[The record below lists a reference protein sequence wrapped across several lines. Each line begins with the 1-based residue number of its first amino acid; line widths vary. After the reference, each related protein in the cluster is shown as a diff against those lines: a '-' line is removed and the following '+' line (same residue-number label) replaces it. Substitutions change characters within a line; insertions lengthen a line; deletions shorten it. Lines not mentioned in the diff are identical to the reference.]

1 MKRSLNKKVIIGLLI
16 VLTVGTLSL
25 FFGGGSNDELVYSEG
40 RPWNY
45 AKLIAPFDIPIEYDS
60 LSTKRIKDSIDNTFI
75 PIYNIKND
83 VKEKSLQAIDSSLAA
98 ITTLK
103 PAIKR
108 QMLTKASQVF
118 DDGIVDI
125 DTYNKISKHA
135 LSQIRIITD
144 KGNESVIVDVDRLRS
159 EMDAYS
165 AIIDSTSL
173 LNLPEEKEISQIL
186 HSNIKPTLVYDATK
200 SSALLEEAYKMA
212 LAPNGVKM
220 TGERIIDYG
229 EIVTPQKFTLIKTYE
244 RLSAEKNLSNPI
256 QHFSKYGN
264 IVVILLIMIAFYL
277 FIRILY
283 PEVYNSLRSMV
294 FLFSF
299 VFVFVLL
306 VYLIALLRPGFLYIV
321 PFALVAIV
329 VTIFFNT
336 SLGFLTHTV
345 VVLLSSF
352 VAIDSIDFVIMQ
364 FLAGIIAI
372 VSIKGLMQRSQLV
385 VCALFIF
392 LCYTITYV
400 AQHLVRHGTLSTL
413 DWHVILY
420 FAVNCIVLSFAYF
433 VIFIIEKIFGF
444 TSQVTLVELSDI
456 NNEVLQELSENCP
469 GTFQHSLQVAT
480 LAGEAARQ
488 IGANV
493 QLVRAGALYHDIGK
507 IDNPAFFTE
516 NQSGVNPHDVLQPEQ
531 SAAIV
536 ISHVTDGLRRAEK
549 AKLPQVVKDLI
560 AQHHGT
566 GKTRYFYNKALK
578 QSATGNVPVEP
589 YTYPGPNPTTR
600 EASILMMA
608 DSCEAAA
615 KSLANPNEE
624 SITSI
629 VDKIVESQIN
639 DGMFND
645 SPISFKDIYEVKKC
659 LIKRLLTFYHTRVS
673 YPDEVKPDMMLSTP
687 AE

>member
-1 MKRSLNKKVIIGLLI
+1 MLLI
-16 VLTVGTLSL
+16 TLTVGVLSL
-25 FFGGGSNDELVYSEG
+25 FFGGGSNDELSYNVN
-40 RPWNY
+40 RPWIY
-45 AKLIAPFDIPIEYDS
+45 AKLIAPFDIPIEHDS
-60 LSTKRIKDSIDNTFI
+60 LSTKRIKDSIDHSFI
-75 PIYNIKND
+75 PIFTMKND
-83 VKEKSLQAIDSSLAA
+83 VKEKSLNAIDSSLAA

-103 PAIKR
+103 PSIK
-108 QMLTKASQVF
+108 QKMLNVAKDVF
-118 DDGIVDI
+118 DKGIVDI
-125 DTYNKISKHA
+125 DTQNKIA
-135 LSQIRIITD
+135 RGEITQIRVITP
-144 KGNESVIVDVDRLRS
+144 KGNESVVI
-159 EMDAYS
+159 DASQLHSDQS
-165 AIIDSTSL
+165 AYLAIKDTISL
-173 LNLPEEKEISQIL
+173 MNHPEEHVISEIL
-186 HSNIKPTLVYDATK
+186 NKNIKPTLTYDEVK
-200 SSALLEEAYKMA
+200 SKALLDEAYKIA
-212 LAPNGVKM
+212 LAPNGMKV
-220 TGERIIDYG
+220 TGESIIDYG
-229 EIVTPQKFTLIKTYE
+229 EIVTPEKYTLLKTYE
-244 RLSAEKNLSNPI
+244 RLSAEKNLVNPV

-283 PEVYNSLRSMV
+283 PEVYNSLRSMI

-299 VFVFVLL
+299 IFIFVLI
-306 VYLIALLRPGFLYIV
+306 VYLITLLRPGFMYVV

-336 SLGFLTHTV
+336 SLGFLTHMV
-345 VVLLSSF
+345 VVLLCSF
-352 VAIDSIDFVIMQ
+352 VAIDSVDFVIMQ

-392 LCYTITYV
+392 LCYTITYI
-400 AQHLVRHGTLSTL
+400 AQHVVRHGALEAL

-433 VIFIIEKIFGF
+433 GIFIVEKIFGF
-444 TSQVTLVELSDI
+444 TSPVTLVELSDI
-456 NNEVLQELSENCP
+456 NNEVLRELSENCP

-536 ISHVTDGLRRAEK
+536 ISHVTDGLKRADK
-549 AKLPQVVKDLI
+549 AKLPEVVRDLI
-560 AQHHGT
+560 AQHHGKS
-566 GKTRYFYNKALK
+566 KTRYFYNKALK
-578 QSATGNVPVEP
+578 QSATGNVPTEP

-608 DSCEAAA
+608 DACEAAT

-624 SITSI
+624 SITNI

-673 YPDEVKPDMMLSTP
+673 YPEDMRPDSLMSAQTVEV
-687 AE
+687 E